1 MLILLCIAGGTI
13 HHAHG
18 TIIFHEVSI
27 IGPSCSRPHDVVNR
41 RGRIGGGSCSS
52 KTNAVEKGRQKR

>member
-1 MLILLCIAGGTI
+1 MLILLCIAGTI

-18 TIIFHEVSI
+18 TIQVIFHEVSI

-41 RGRIGGGSCSS
+41 RGRIGGGSCQ
-52 KTNAVEKGRQKR
+52 AVKQMQ

>member
-1 MLILLCIAGGTI
+1 MLILLQVCIAATI

-41 RGRIGGGSCSS
+41 RGRIGGGSCQ
-52 KTNAVEKGRQKR
+52 AVKQMQ